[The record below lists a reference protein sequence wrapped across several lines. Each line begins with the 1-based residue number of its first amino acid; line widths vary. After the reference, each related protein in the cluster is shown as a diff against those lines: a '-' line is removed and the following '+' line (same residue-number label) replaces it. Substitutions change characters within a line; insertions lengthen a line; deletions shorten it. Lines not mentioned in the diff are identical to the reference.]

1 MNDLLTP
8 LAVLGLILF
17 GVLVALIG
25 ILFLQQALG
34 VARLLRSG
42 RTSVRFTWGSKP
54 LDSPAPWLEPSE
66 EAPAPDE
73 SAESG
78 SKAPGGWGFDHR

>member
-1 MNDLLTP
+1 
-8 LAVLGLILF
+8 
-17 GVLVALIG
+17 VLVVLIG

-42 RTSVRFTWGSKP
+42 RASVRFTWGSKP
-54 LDSPAPWLEPSE
+54 PNSPAPWLEPSE

-73 SAESG
+73 SAAESG
-78 SKAPGGWGFDHR
+78 SKAPGGWGFDRR